1 MNNNLLNGINVD
13 SNLQPYTINTTAV
26 GDGITLIDDGT
37 SAGILSGQ
45 ISTALGQG
53 TTSTTSLGNWWNG
66 NATTITSSPSW
77 NDTSISISDSLFDG
91 LKNSLLEIKKDEIL
105 DDVKK
110 FCDDFC
116 FLGCEGICDGE
127 TKSQCP
133 LWNRL
138 KCEGKV

>member
-26 GDGITLIDDGT
+26 GDGITLDGT

-45 ISTALGQG
+45 ISTTLGQE
-53 TTSTTSLGNWWNG
+53 TAASTYGNWWIG
-66 NATTITSSPSW
+66 NANSITASPSW
-77 NDTSISISDSLFDG
+77 NDTGISISDSLFDG
-91 LKNSLLEIKKDEIL
+91 LKHSLLEIKKDEIL

-110 FCDDFC
+110 FCNDFC

>member
-1 MNNNLLNGINVD
+1 MNDNLLNGVNID
-13 SNLQPYTINTTAV
+13 SNLQPYTIKTTAV
-26 GDGITLIDDGT
+26 DGGITLDGT
-37 SAGILSGQ
+37 NAGILSGQ

-53 TTSTTSLGNWWNG
+53 TTSLGSWWNG

-77 NDTSISISDSLFDG
+77 NDTGISISDSLFDG

>member
-13 SNLQPYTINTTAV
+13 SNLQPYTVTTAV
-26 GDGITLIDDGT
+26 DGGITLIDDGT
-37 SAGILSGQ
+37 STGILSSQ
-45 ISTALGQG
+45 ISTTLGQG
-53 TTSTTSLGNWWNG
+53 TAASTYGNWWIG
-66 NATTITSSPSW
+66 NANSITATPSW
-77 NDTSISISDSLFDG
+77 NDTGISISDSLFDG

-110 FCDDFC
+110 FCNDFC

>member
-53 TTSTTSLGNWWNG
+53 TTSTTLGNWWNG
-66 NATTITSSPSW
+66 NITTITSSPSW
-77 NDTSISISDSLFDG
+77 KDTSVSISDSLFDG
-91 LKNSLLEIKKDEIL
+91 LRNSLLEIKKDEIL

-110 FCDDFC
+110 FCNDFC
-116 FLGCEGICDGE
+116 FLGCEGLCDGE

>member
-1 MNNNLLNGINVD
+1 MNDNLLNGINVD
-13 SNLQPYTINTTAV
+13 SNLQPYTTKTTAV

-37 SAGILSGQ
+37 GVGILPGQ

-53 TTSTTSLGNWWNG
+53 TTSTTLGNWWSG
-66 NATTITSSPSW
+66 NLSTITSSPSW
-77 NDTSISISDSLFDG
+77 NDTGVSISDSLFDG
-91 LKNSLLEIKKDEIL
+91 LKKSLLEIKKEEIL

-110 FCDDFC
+110 FCNDFC

>member
-26 GDGITLIDDGT
+26 DDDITLIDDST
-37 SAGILSGQ
+37 GILSGQ

-53 TTSTTSLGNWWNG
+53 TTTSTYGNWWLG
-66 NATTITSSPSW
+66 NVTTITSSPSW
-77 NDTSISISDSLFDG
+77 HETSVSISDSLFDG
-91 LKNSLLEIKKDEIL
+91 LKNHLLEIKKDEIL

-110 FCDDFC
+110 FCNDFC

>member
-1 MNNNLLNGINVD
+1 M
-13 SNLQPYTINTTAV
+13 
-26 GDGITLIDDGT
+26 
-37 SAGILSGQ
+37 SGQ

-53 TTSTTSLGNWWNG
+53 TTALGQGTTTSTYGNWWNG
-66 NATTITSSPSW
+66 NASSISTSQPW
-77 NDTSISISDSLFDG
+77 NDTGISISDSLFDG
-91 LKNSLLEIKKDEIL
+91 LKNKLLEIKKDEIL

>member
-1 MNNNLLNGINVD
+1 MNNNLLNGVNID

-26 GDGITLIDDGT
+26 DGGITLIDDGT

-53 TTSTTSLGNWWNG
+53 TTSTTHGNWWSG
-66 NATTITSSPSW
+66 NVTTITSSPSW
-77 NDTSISISDSLFDG
+77 KDTEISISDSIFDG

-110 FCDDFC
+110 FCNDFC
-116 FLGCEGICDGE
+116 FLGCEGLCDGE

>member
-13 SNLQPYTINTTAV
+13 SNLQPYTTTAV
-26 GDGITLIDDGT
+26 GDGITIIGDST
-37 SAGILSGQ
+37 STGILSGQ

-53 TTSTTSLGNWWNG
+53 TTSTTLGNWWNG
-66 NATTITSSPSW
+66 NITTITSSPSW
-77 NDTSISISDSLFDG
+77 KDTSVSISDSLFDG
-91 LKNSLLEIKKDEIL
+91 LRNSLLEIKKDEIL

-110 FCDDFC
+110 FCNDFC
-116 FLGCEGICDGE
+116 FLGCEGLCDGE